1 MRTTASILGVEL
13 GGFAM
18 SILESTPRTLVLTS
32 NSTSLILDKEANQA
46 TLERKISFRKQ
57 SPSSA
62 GSL

>member
-1 MRTTASILGVEL
+1 
-13 GGFAM
+13 M